1 MPLTPPLGDYM
12 VKDFNPEFVTSRR
25 STDKVIATKCRLCG
39 GQLTWPPEAKKGVH
53 EQCIKNYKSKTYG
66 AK

>member
-1 MPLTPPLGDYM
+1 M
-12 VKDFNPEFVTSRR
+12 KDFNPEYVKSRR

-53 EQCIKNYKSKTYG
+53 EVCLKNYKSKTYG